1 MVFGHAPQIEE
12 RYNVLCDI
20 KAMLDDLEID
30 ALKFEGVYLDSQNR
44 QRHMYNAHPVSLA
57 HAAQLVAFPRP
68 SVTTSASFEGCLNS
82 RCRNPVG
89 G

>member
-1 MVFGHAPQIEE
+1 MFEE
-12 RYNVLCDI
+12 
-20 KAMLDDLEID
+20 LEID
-30 ALKFEGVYLDSQNR
+30 ASKFGGIYLDVQNPEFGTITKIEYSYKMR
-44 QRHMYNAHPVSLA
+44 NAHPVSLT

>member
-1 MVFGHAPQIEE
+1 
-12 RYNVLCDI
+12 
-20 KAMLDDLEID
+20 MLDELEIGES
-30 ALKFEGVYLDSQNR
+30 KFGLTYLDVQNPEFGTITKIEYSYKMR
-44 QRHMYNAHPVSLA
+44 NAHLVSLA

-89 G
+89 VWG